1 MKFDPLTR
9 KLMQLA
15 GMGAIVTVSF
25 GTITRRKVK
34 KTFED
39 MPIYKESVEI
49 LLANPHIQ
57 SYLGEPLRVFG
68 VEIGDKSMVSSE
80 DFCRLVVKAK
90 GSKSQGVMYVEAE
103 KSAEEDTKA
112 VIKSIEFELEKPRGR
127 MKLQ

>member
-57 SYLGEPLRVFG
+57 SYLGSPRYPYPFLLMASGSLPENLCAFSGLRLGIRVWYLPKTF
-68 VEIGDKSMVSSE
+68 
-80 DFCRLVVKAK
+80 A
-90 GSKSQGVMYVEAE
+90 GSW
-103 KSAEEDTKA
+103 
-112 VIKSIEFELEKPRGR
+112 
-127 MKLQ
+127 

>member
-57 SYLGEPLRVFG
+57 SYLGSPRYPYPFLLMASGSLPVRRGSLDNLLLFKVTGLYLLQENLCAFSGLRLGIRVWYLPKTF
-68 VEIGDKSMVSSE
+68 
-80 DFCRLVVKAK
+80 A
-90 GSKSQGVMYVEAE
+90 GSW
-103 KSAEEDTKA
+103 
-112 VIKSIEFELEKPRGR
+112 
-127 MKLQ
+127 